1 MANEKK
7 ISADCKDVW
16 NAFMVRSADFPQ
28 NGIGIPFC
36 PTTAKEIPCELI
48 SYTEAR
54 ATYNRQM
61 KRDNKNFFVNSFVH
75 FYQHDRKFDGKR
87 CGIWFQPRRAAE
99 IFRHFAGI
107 ITPDFSTNLDF
118 PFPWKIFNTYRM
130 RAFGYWY
137 GTLGGAVIN
146 NVRWGEEDTFSWCF
160 EGIAHNSIVS
170 IGTVASGLRDFENR
184 KLFETGFFKM
194 IEVLRPHTI
203 IVYGSD
209 KYSCIE
215 SVRQQI
221 KIVQFDSERALA
233 FAEKNHV

>member
-1 MANEKK
+1 M
-7 ISADCKDVW
+7 
-16 NAFMVRSADFPQ
+16 
-28 NGIGIPFC
+28 
-36 PTTAKEIPCELI
+36 
-48 SYTEAR
+48 
-54 ATYNRQM
+54 
-61 KRDNKNFFVNSFVH
+61 
-75 FYQHDRKFDGKR
+75 
-87 CGIWFQPRRAAE
+87 
-99 IFRHFAGI
+99 
-107 ITPDFSTNLDF
+107 
-118 PFPWKIFNTYRM
+118 
-130 RAFGYWY
+130 
-137 GTLGGAVIN
+137 IN

>member
-1 MANEKK
+1 MDTARK
-7 ISADCKDVW
+7 ISADCKDMW
-16 NAFMVRSADFPQ
+16 NAFMVRGAKFSE
-28 NGIGIPFC
+28 IGIPLC
-36 PTTAKEIPCELI
+36 PTTAREIPRELI

-54 ATYNRQM
+54 ATYNRRM
-61 KRDNKNFFVNSFVH
+61 KRGDINFFVSAFVH
-75 FYQHDRKFDGKR
+75 FYQHDYKFDGAR
-87 CGIWFQPRRAAE
+87 CGIWFQPQRATK

-107 ITPDFSTNLDF
+107 ITPDFSTCLDF

-146 NVRWGEEDTFSWCF
+146 NVRWGEEDTFGWCF
-160 EGIAHNSIVS
+160 DGIPKNSIVS
-170 IGTVASGLRDFENR
+170 IGTVASGLCNHENR

-209 KYSCIE
+209 KYPCFD

-233 FAEKNHV
+233 FEERNHE